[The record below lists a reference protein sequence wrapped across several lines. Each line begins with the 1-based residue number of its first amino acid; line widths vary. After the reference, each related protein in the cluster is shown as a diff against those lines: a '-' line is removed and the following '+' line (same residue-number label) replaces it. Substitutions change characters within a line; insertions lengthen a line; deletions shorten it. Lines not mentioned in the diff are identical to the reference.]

1 MLKKQYLN
9 KMKKYLFIAAVGLVG
24 LASSCKTV
32 CPAYAKAD
40 VKTQPI
46 AKTSVRG

>member
-1 MLKKQYLN
+1 
-9 KMKKYLFIAAVGLVG
+9 MKKYLFIAAVGLVG

-40 VKTQPI
+40 AKTQPV
-46 AKTSVRG
+46 AKADIRG